1 MPGHAPKIW
10 SVKEK
15 LVPTEESD
23 RLLAKPEKIEQIRLS
38 GMLRPH
44 HRKEFLGRGP
54 RSRDGVLR
62 THR

>member
-1 MPGHAPKIW
+1 MRAKIW

-15 LVPTEESD
+15 LVLTEELD

-38 GMLRPH
+38 GRLRSH
-44 HRKEFLGRGP
+44 RRKEFLGRGLH
-54 RSRDGVLR
+54 SRDGVLW